1 MICVTVGTH
10 EQQFDRLVEYMD
22 NWAASHDEEVII
34 QTGYSKIEPK
44 NCKWQKF
51 YLQHEMD
58 QFIQDARIVVTHGG
72 PCCYIE
78 VLKLGKVP
86 IVVPRRHMYGEHVD
100 DHQFEIGKKLKEQ
113 RNNIILIEDINKLG
127 YALEH
132 YDEIIKDMNHTTPDL
147 LNVEFC
153 KEFTKIV
160 DQLFE

>member
-22 NWAASHDEEVII
+22 NWAGSHDEEVII
-34 QTGYSKIEPK
+34 QTGYSRVEPK

-58 QFIQDARIVVTHGG
+58 KFIQDARIVVTHGG

-78 VLKLGKVP
+78 VLKLEKVP

-100 DHQFEIGKKLKEQ
+100 DHQFEIGKKLKEN

-127 YALEH
+127 DALEN
-132 YDEIIKDMNHTTPDL
+132 YDEIIKDMNHTTPDS

-160 DQLFE
+160 DKLFE